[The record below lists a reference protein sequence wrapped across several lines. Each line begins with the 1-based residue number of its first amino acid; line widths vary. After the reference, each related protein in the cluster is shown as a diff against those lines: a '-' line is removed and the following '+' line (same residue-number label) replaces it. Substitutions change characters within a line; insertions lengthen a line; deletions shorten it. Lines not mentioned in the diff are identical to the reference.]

1 MKLVFFGTPEFAVPS
16 LRALLES
23 GHAVARV
30 ITQPD
35 EPKGRGRRLAPPP
48 VKVAAHEAGIPVLQ
62 PAGLEESLLPRQ
74 VDAAVVVAYGKIIP
88 EPLLEI
94 PRRGFVNVH
103 ASLLPKYRGA
113 APVAWAIRNGDSVTG
128 VTTMQMAKRLDTG
141 DILLQKACEISP
153 RETAGELHDRLA
165 ETGAGLLVETLR
177 QWEAGALAPKPQDG
191 SQATYAPKLT
201 KRDGLVPWD
210 GSARAVDC
218 HVRAM
223 TPWPGA
229 FGYLEG
235 RYVKILRG
243 LPIERTS
250 RPSEAPGPSVAGE
263 ILALEADGLLVGC
276 GEGAYRVERI
286 QPEGR
291 RAMSGRE
298 FLAGRPKA
306 IGRRFE
312 GKAPS

>member
-16 LRALLES
+16 LLALLEG
-23 GHAVARV
+23 GHAVVRV

-62 PAGLEESLLPRQ
+62 PAELEESLLPRQ
-74 VDAAVVVAYGKIIP
+74 IDAAVVVAYGKIIP
-88 EPLLEI
+88 ESLLGI

-113 APVAWAIRNGDSVTG
+113 APVTWAIRNGESITG

-165 ETGAGLLVETLR
+165 ETGAELLVETLR
-177 QWEAGALAPKPQDG
+177 RWEAGALAPKPQDD
-191 SQATYAPKLT
+191 SQATRAPKLT

-210 GSARAVDC
+210 GSARSVDC

-235 RYVKILRG
+235 RIVKILRG
-243 LPIERTS
+243 LPAEHE
-250 RPSEAPGPSVAGE
+250 PEASGPSVAGE
-263 ILALEADGLLVGC
+263 ILALEADGLLVRC
-276 GEGAYRVERI
+276 GEGAYRVEQI

-306 IGRRFE
+306 IGWRFE